1 MTKTAS
7 GEAVS
12 QNQRFSHFLSFY
24 IQQTR
29 IRKRG
34 FPGAGLPNF
43 RLPGSPAEPFCSI
56 LRIFY
61 GFVVATFT
69 SERL

>member
-1 MTKTAS
+1 MMKTAS

-12 QNQRFSHFLSFY
+12 QNQSFSYFLSFY

-29 IRKRG
+29 IRKKG

-43 RLPGSPAEPFCSI
+43 RPRVPPQSLFCSI